1 VSALKALVAHRL
13 AEPAA
18 CGSLWVLVN
27 GTECVLRR
35 SGALWLAAERTL
47 VAADLHLEK
56 GSAYAARGQL
66 LPPYDTADTLARL
79 EAEAA
84 ALDPRVLIL
93 LGDSFHD
100 ARALDRLAPEYAQRL
115 ALLAR
120 GRTLLWAEGNHDLE
134 LLRASALPGETTSET
149 RVAGLTL
156 RHEPREGPAPGEVAG
171 HLHPC
176 AKIIR
181 GRASVRRRAFLTD
194 GERLVLPA
202 FGAYAGGLNARDAAF
217 AALFSRPPL
226 AAALGERRVYPLGW
240 DSLSGD

>member
-1 VSALKALVAHRL
+1 MSALRALVADRL
-13 AEPAA
+13 TQPSA
-18 CGSLWVLVN
+18 CGSLWVVVH

-35 SGALWLAAERTL
+35 SGTLWLEAERTL

-79 EAEAA
+79 EAEAE

-115 ALLAR
+115 AALAR

-134 LLRASALPGETTSET
+134 LLRSAALPGETTLEA
-149 RVAGLTL
+149 RVASLTL
-156 RHEPREGPAPGEVAG
+156 RHEPRAGPAPGEIAG

-176 AKIIR
+176 AKIVR

-194 GERLVLPA
+194 GDRLVLPA
-202 FGAYAGGLNARDAAF
+202 FGAYAGGLNARDVAF
-217 AALFSRPPL
+217 ASLFGRAPI

-240 DSLSGD
+240 DALSGD